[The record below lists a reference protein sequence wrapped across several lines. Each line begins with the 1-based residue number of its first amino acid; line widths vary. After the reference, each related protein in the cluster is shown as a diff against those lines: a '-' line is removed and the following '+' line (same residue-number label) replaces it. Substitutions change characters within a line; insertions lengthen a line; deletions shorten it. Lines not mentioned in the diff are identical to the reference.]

1 MRRAEKLSVDNRVR
15 GCRFWAASCVGSS
28 TPGREEERGGQ
39 AQGRAAGPRGVRRV
53 LPQSG
58 NNTDGARAQRHLGVA
73 GCCANRSPEL
83 WFPGSVFPALPAA
96 GPGQQVCGAEKLL
109 RNCGAQLCTSVRCPS
124 AGCSARLRA
133 ARAPGNGAARCR
145 PPRGMAERRE
155 AQKDACSQLAANARE
170 HLSQGG
176 GRSE

>member
-1 MRRAEKLSVDNRVR
+1 MSVLGCELCGVFHARAGGGTRRTSTGK
-15 GCRFWAASCVGSS
+15 SS
-28 TPGREEERGGQ
+28 WTPGSTEGPSSEREQQRPH
-39 AQGRAAGPRGVRRV
+39 RAK
-53 LPQSG
+53 
-58 NNTDGARAQRHLGVA
+58 RHLGVA
-73 GCCANRSPEL
+73 GCCESRSPEL

-170 HLSQGG
+170 RLSQGG

>member
-1 MRRAEKLSVDNRVR
+1 MSVLGCELCGIFHARAGGGTRRTSTGK
-15 GCRFWAASCVGSS
+15 SS
-28 TPGREEERGGQ
+28 WTPGSTEGPSSEREQHRRCSGSETFGGGGVLCKQ
-39 AQGRAAGPRGVRRV
+39 KPRTLVPRVAVSRA
-53 LPQSG
+53 
-58 NNTDGARAQRHLGVA
+58 
-73 GCCANRSPEL
+73 
-83 WFPGSVFPALPAA
+83 PAA

-109 RNCGAQLCTSVRCPS
+109 RDCGAQLCTFVPYPS
-124 AGCSARLRA
+124 AGCSAGLRA

-170 HLSQGG
+170 RLSQGG